1 MNKYELTPML
11 ETIGHSRLELRENI
25 AAVRLELI
33 ENSLSQ
39 VTHSASPLRLREH
52 ARVPLPARYLDR
64 FTSVP
69 DAESRCPMSRRDDE
83 LPHAS
88 CPQKY
93 S

>member
-39 VTHSASPLRLREH
+39 VTHSALPLRLCNR
-52 ARVPLPARYLDR
+52 L
-64 FTSVP
+64 
-69 DAESRCPMSRRDDE
+69 SRRKCA
-83 LPHAS
+83 LIQS
-88 CPQKY
+88 LG
-93 S
+93 